1 MAFTAA
7 IDIPA
12 RFKHSK
18 AVGPPLG
25 LRPILNQSGENDRIG
40 RISQYCD
47 GMMQTLLYEAIQP
60 RQLYLSGK
68 SMSLQ
73 ALLRTKSIEQL
84 QSELGRAG
92 QFRRVLGLMQLTSIG
107 LGGLIGAGI
116 FVLTG
121 VVAATQAGPAVSL
134 SFVIAGIA
142 SAAAALCYAEFAG
155 MIPVAGSAYTYAY
168 AVLGELVAWVIGWDL
183 LLEYALVVAVVSIG
197 WSGYLQALLS
207 QFGLMLPT
215 WAMGAPR
222 TGAGHVLDLAAMLGS
237 LGVAGLLTLRI
248 EWGARFNAAMVIIKI
263 AAVILVIA
271 AGLPYVHTANWR
283 PFMPYGFGGVV
294 EGAAVVF
301 FAVFGY
307 DTLTTTAEEARDPQ
321 RQLPRAVL
329 LSLGISLALY
339 ITMSLVLTGLVRYDT
354 LNNAAPIAAA
364 FTAIGLPW
372 VTLLVSAAAV
382 AGIASVMLAFM
393 LGCARIW
400 FAMSRDGL
408 LPAWFAQVHPRFRT
422 PHRPTLIAG
431 GLTALVAGFFPI
443 KEVAELV
450 NIGTLSAF
458 MIICLAV
465 IVLRRT
471 RPRVRRTFRTPLVP
485 WIPLAGIG
493 FSLWL
498 LSKLPTVAWER
509 FVVWM
514 ALGLLL
520 YFSYGRRHSVLAT
533 RGSVRIEGKS
543 GGDAEDSRLR

>member
-1 MAFTAA
+1 M
-7 IDIPA
+7 
-12 RFKHSK
+12 
-18 AVGPPLG
+18 
-25 LRPILNQSGENDRIG
+25 
-40 RISQYCD
+40 
-47 GMMQTLLYEAIQP
+47 
-60 RQLYLSGK
+60 GK
-68 SMSLQ
+68 SMFLQ
-73 ALLRTKSIEQL
+73 ALMRTKSIEQL
-84 QSELGRAG
+84 QSETEQRG
-92 QFRRVLGLMQLTSIG
+92 QFRRVLGLWQLTSIG
-107 LGGLIGAGI
+107 LGGLIGVGI

-155 MIPVAGSAYTYAY
+155 MIPVAGSAYTYSY

-197 WSGYLQALLS
+197 WSGYVQALIGQL
-207 QFGLMLPT
+207 GMMLPA
-215 WAMGAPR
+215 WAMGAPG
-222 TGAGHVLDLAAMLGS
+222 TGVGHVVDLAAMLGS

-248 EWGARFNAAMVIIKI
+248 EWGARFNTAMVVIKI
-263 AAVILVIA
+263 AAVVLVIV
-271 AGLPYVHTANWR
+271 AGLPHVHVTNWH

-307 DTLTTTAEEARDPQ
+307 DTLTTAAEEARDPQ

-329 LSLGISLALY
+329 LSLAISLVLY
-339 ITMSLVLTGLVRYDT
+339 IAMSLVLTGLVRYDA
-354 LNNAAPIAAA
+354 LNNAAPVATA

-382 AGIASVMLAFM
+382 AGIVSVMLAFM
-393 LGCARIW
+393 LACARIG

-408 LPAWFAQVHPRFRT
+408 LPAWLSQVHPRFRT

-431 GLTALVAGFFPI
+431 VLTALVAGFFPI
-443 KEVAELV
+443 REVAELV

-458 MIICLAV
+458 VIICLAV
-465 IVLRRT
+465 IALRRT
-471 RPRVRRTFRTPLVP
+471 RPDAPRTFRTPLVP
-485 WIPLAGIG
+485 WIPLAGVG

-498 LSKLPTVAWER
+498 LSKLPAVAWER
-509 FVVWM
+509 FAVWM

-520 YFSYGRRHSVLAT
+520 YFSYSRRHSILA
-533 RGSVRIEGKS
+533 S
-543 GGDAEDSRLR
+543 GGSTHVKTVRSVNS

>member
-1 MAFTAA
+1 MGKGTN
-7 IDIPA
+7 
-12 RFKHSK
+12 
-18 AVGPPLG
+18 L
-25 LRPILNQSGENDRIG
+25 
-40 RISQYCD
+40 
-47 GMMQTLLYEAIQP
+47 P
-60 RQLYLSGK
+60 RQLHLAEK
-68 SMSLQ
+68 STSLRV
-73 ALLRTKSIEQL
+73 LLRTKSIEQL
-84 QSELGRAG
+84 QSELGRAA
-92 QFRRVLGLMQLTSIG
+92 QFRRVLGLWQLTAIG

-155 MIPVAGSAYTYAY
+155 MIPVAGSAYTYGY

-183 LLEYALVVAVVSIG
+183 LLEYALVAAVVSIG
-197 WSGYLQALLS
+197 WSGYLQALLG
-207 QFGLMLPT
+207 QLGVPLPNF
-215 WAMGAPR
+215 AMGAPR
-222 TGAGHVLDLAAMLGS
+222 TGEGHVLDLPAMLGS
-237 LGVAGLLTLRI
+237 LAVAGLLTLRI
-248 EWGARFNAAMVIIKI
+248 EWGARFNTAMVLFKI

-271 AGLPYVHTANWR
+271 AGLPHVRTANWH
-283 PFMPYGFGGVV
+283 PFMPYGFKGVA

-307 DTLTTTAEEARDPQ
+307 DTLTTAAEEARDPQ

-329 LSLGISLALY
+329 LSLAIALALY
-339 ITMSLVLTGLVRYDT
+339 IAMSLVLTGVVRYDT
-354 LNNAAPIAAA
+354 LNSAAPVAAA
-364 FTAIGLPW
+364 FAAIGLPW
-372 VTLLVSAAAV
+372 VTLIVSAAAV
-382 AGIASVMLAFM
+382 AGIASVMLAFL

-408 LPAWFAQVHPRFRT
+408 LPAWFAQVHKRFRT

-431 GLTALVAGFFPI
+431 GLTALVAGFFPL

-471 RPRVRRTFRTPLVP
+471 KPGVRRTFRTPLVP
-485 WIPLAGIG
+485 WIPLAGVG

-498 LSKLPTVAWER
+498 LSKLPAVAWEL
-509 FVVWM
+509 FVIWM
-514 ALGLLL
+514 GFGLLL
-520 YFSYGRRHSVLAT
+520 YFSYGRRHSVLAQT
-533 RGSVRIEGKS
+533 ESVSIECQS
-543 GGDAEDSRLR
+543 TGGVNGH

>member
-1 MAFTAA
+1 
-7 IDIPA
+7 
-12 RFKHSK
+12 
-18 AVGPPLG
+18 
-25 LRPILNQSGENDRIG
+25 
-40 RISQYCD
+40 
-47 GMMQTLLYEAIQP
+47 
-60 RQLYLSGK
+60 
-68 SMSLQ
+68 
-73 ALLRTKSIEQL
+73 
-84 QSELGRAG
+84 
-92 QFRRVLGLMQLTSIG
+92 
-107 LGGLIGAGI
+107 
-116 FVLTG
+116 
-121 VVAATQAGPAVSL
+121 
-134 SFVIAGIA
+134 
-142 SAAAALCYAEFAG
+142 
-155 MIPVAGSAYTYAY
+155 
-168 AVLGELVAWVIGWDL
+168 
-183 LLEYALVVAVVSIG
+183 
-197 WSGYLQALLS
+197 
-207 QFGLMLPT
+207 
-215 WAMGAPR
+215 
-222 TGAGHVLDLAAMLGS
+222 MLGS
-237 LGVAGLLTLRI
+237 LGVGGLLTLRI

-307 DTLTTTAEEARDPQ
+307 DTLTTAAEEARDPQ
-321 RQLPRAVL
+321 QQLPRAVL
-329 LSLGISLALY
+329 LSLAISLVLY
-339 ITMSLVLTGLVRYDT
+339 IAMSLVLTGLVRYDT
-354 LNNAAPIAAA
+354 LNNAAPVAAA

-372 VTLLVSAAAV
+372 VTLIVSAAAV

-458 MIICLAV
+458 VIICLAI

-471 RPRVRRTFRTPLVP
+471 RPGVRRTFKTPLVP

-498 LSKLPTVAWER
+498 LSKLSAVAWER

-520 YFSYGRRHSVLAT
+520 YFSYGRWHSALAK
-533 RGSVRIEGKS
+533 RGRVPFEGKGHGS
-543 GGDAEDSRLR
+543 NPF